1 MTNRKAA
8 TNDRPLF
15 LWTKTSRRRS
25 CPLSIRPT
33 LRSALA
39 MHRAAIVP
47 AAPSPALALAE
58 LDARAHDYAAAA
70 HAPNTLRAYAA
81 DLRAFAAWGRAFQLV
96 TLPADPRTV
105 ARYLAALADA
115 GRKCSTIGRA
125 LTAINVAHTRAGFP
139 GPREAP
145 QVRDAWRGVRRVL
158 SVAPRQKAPI
168 LVEDL
173 RALATALPSTLHG
186 TRDRAILVLGWAMGA
201 RRSEVVALE
210 VADLRLTADG
220 FEITIRRS
228 KTDQEGAGHVIGV
241 PFGSTP
247 ATCPVR
253 TVLAWK
259 SAANVEAGPLFRSLK
274 NGRPTSRALDG
285 RDLARVVQAA
295 AVRAGLAADLAGH
308 SLRAG
313 LITQAARTGK
323 NERDIMQ
330 HTGHRSAATLRR
342 YIRAA
347 GLFTSSNPAQ
357 GIGL

>member
-1 MTNRKAA
+1 MSRAA
-8 TNDRPLF
+8 
-15 LWTKTSRRRS
+15 
-25 CPLSIRPT
+25 
-33 LRSALA
+33 ALA
-39 MHRAAIVP
+39 PVSSP
-47 AAPSPALALAE
+47 AARVLALAE

-81 DLRAFAAWGRAFQLV
+81 DLRAFAAWGRALQLV

-173 RALATALPSTLHG
+173 RTLATALPSTLHG

-295 AVRAGLAADLAGH
+295 AARAGLAGDLAGH

-313 LITQAARTGK
+313 LITQAARQGK
-323 NERDIMQ
+323 AERDIMR

-342 YIRAA
+342 YIRA
-347 GLFTSSNPAQ
+347 GELFTSNNPAQ